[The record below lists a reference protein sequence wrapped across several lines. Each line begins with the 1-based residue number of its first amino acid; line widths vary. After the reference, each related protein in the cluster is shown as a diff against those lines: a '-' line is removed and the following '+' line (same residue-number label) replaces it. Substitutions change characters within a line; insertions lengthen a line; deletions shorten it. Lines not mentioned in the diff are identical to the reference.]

1 VSSRPAM
8 GVANLFTTSLQ
19 RIYVVFVLSH
29 SKHALNGPFHVEAG
43 DLARP
48 K

>member
-1 VSSRPAM
+1 LAAM
-8 GVANLFTTSLQ
+8 VVANFFTASLQ

-29 SKHALNGPFHVEAG
+29 SKHPLNSPLHVEAG